1 MRTIYKGFRRCG
13 PDIKIRKTGM
23 YIRDRKK
30 CFCGK
35 TLKVWIN
42 KWWMQLLVPGTGRY
56 SDNRCSDKVRIV
68 ASERN
73 PVCGGKVSSKPKGL
87 TRCEVLWSGGKPLP
101 MAPTRGSGSAV
112 APVGSKGRSC
122 RGQSPG
128 RHEFYCILGSSVS
141 SPAWSAMQNC
151 VQCLMWKKKCL
162 DAPTIAPLLALPP
175 SSLPPLVAPDSPI
188 GTGDPPLPSAP
199 SPLPTS
205 LSFPLSSLI
214 IGPLQRRG
222 LGSAVSSPAESAVS
236 SQGELGH
243 GAPAEIEFG
252 AF

>member
-1 MRTIYKGFRRCG
+1 M
-13 PDIKIRKTGM
+13 PDHH
-23 YIRDRKK
+23 D
-30 CFCGK
+30 
-35 TLKVWIN
+35 IN
-42 KWWMQLLVPGTGRY
+42 SSVHGEYVRSKRESGWEDDIDVTGTGRY
-56 SDNRCSDKVRIV
+56 SDNRCSDKIRIV

-87 TRCEVLWSGGKPLP
+87 TRCEVLGSGGKPLP

-162 DAPTIAPLLALPP
+162 DAPTIAQGGNL
-175 SSLPPLVAPDSPI
+175 
-188 GTGDPPLPSAP
+188 PLPLSRVWCQINVVWP
-199 SPLPTS
+199 NFFMQKSMVGSYFWRLS
-205 LSFPLSSLI
+205 MLILSFICAKTHQTSAFSIRMVIRQQPWHR
-214 IGPLQRRG
+214 QRLNFRFRCRPNC
-222 LGSAVSSPAESAVS
+222 LFISV
-236 SQGELGH
+236 
-243 GAPAEIEFG
+243 
-252 AF
+252 